1 MLGIELSWLDPNLVY
16 ILLVAGLWLGVLA
29 MYIPG
34 TGFAELLA
42 LGLILASLF
51 ILSMMPTN
59 WMALAILVLG
69 VSSFLLLPFFGESW
83 GRYAVLGLL
92 LQGVGGYYL
101 FPQTPVSILL
111 IGVSLLF
118 GLGYYYKVLVPVL
131 ATQNEKRE
139 DEIII
144 GSQGRV
150 VKDLDP
156 VGTVYVKKE
165 LWRARSE
172 ETLAKD
178 TLVVV
183 VAQDGLELLVE
194 KAKHS
199 IS

>member
-16 ILLVAGLWLGVLA
+16 ILLIAGLWLGVLA

-34 TGFAELLA
+34 TGFAELFA
-42 LGLILASLF
+42 LVLILGSLLL
-51 ILSMMPTN
+51 LSTMPIN
-59 WMALAILVLG
+59 WIALVILVLG
-69 VSSFLLLPFFGESW
+69 VSGFLLLPFFGESW
-83 GRYAVLGLL
+83 GRYAVLGLA

-101 FPQTPVSILL
+101 FPNQAVSILL
-111 IGVSLLF
+111 IGASLVF
-118 GLGYYYKVLVPVL
+118 GLVYYYKVLVPVL
-131 ATQNEKRE
+131 ASQNQKRE

-150 VKDLDP
+150 VKELDP

-172 ETLAKD
+172 EPLAKD

-183 VAQDGLELLVE
+183 VAQDGLELRVE